1 MVAARFSRAQLRCR
15 EATGSS
21 NAWILRVHC
30 SRLLVSGA
38 IRRSYALR
46 PPHRAILQFWFRL
59 AQTSEWVGGSTIKVV
74 SAIRCPAHRKLTNR
88 ALDVEVNPGHLRK
101 QIDIDDSDR

>member
-30 SRLLVSGA
+30 SRLLVGGA

-46 PPHRAILQFWFRL
+46 PSHRAILQFWFRL
-59 AQTSEWVGGSTIKVV
+59 AQTSEWVGGSTIKAV
-74 SAIRCPAHRKLTNR
+74 SAIRCRGPSQIDRPG
-88 ALDVEVNPGHLRK
+88 LDVEINPGHLRK
-101 QIDIDDSDR
+101 